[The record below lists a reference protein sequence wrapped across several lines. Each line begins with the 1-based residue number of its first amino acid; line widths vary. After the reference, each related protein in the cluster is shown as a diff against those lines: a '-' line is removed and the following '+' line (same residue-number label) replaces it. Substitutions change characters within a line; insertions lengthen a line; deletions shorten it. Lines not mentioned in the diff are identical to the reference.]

1 METKS
6 GERGYKA
13 DLLGFL
19 EAKDGKVTRF
29 DLLAKGDFWGEGN
42 FTKGAP
48 KGRYPFAVAFSLA
61 EIQWGASK
69 VPPQGARGNLKG
81 YLK

>member
-1 METKS
+1 M
-6 GERGYKA
+6 
-13 DLLGFL
+13 
-19 EAKDGKVTRF
+19 TRF
-29 DLLAKGDFWGEGN
+29 DLLAKGEFWGDST

-48 KGRYPFAVAFSLA
+48 KGRFPFAVAFSLA
-61 EIQWGASK
+61 EIQGGASK